1 MTVSPFSLTRTLGDS
16 LASVPALA
24 EVDVVVVGGG
34 SAGCSAAIAASR
46 GGARVLLIEK
56 SARLG
61 GIGTAVLDTFY
72 GFYTP
77 GENRKVAGG
86 IGDEVVGALTEQGA
100 AFIRPN
106 TYGAGGGVTYN
117 PEVLLGVWDR
127 LVTEAGVSILF
138 HSIVIDVVVSATGDE
153 VTSLLIANKNGLS
166 RVSARYIVDASGD
179 ADVCALA
186 GAGFDGSETGE
197 QVQALTTTFR
207 LANVDDE
214 MSRSFPKEE
223 LFARMAEAGVSGR
236 YDLPRQEGSI
246 HRTPVAGVSLANMT
260 RVENV
265 DPTDVL
271 ALSAAEIE
279 GRKQVGEYVRFL
291 QNEVPGYA
299 AAQLVGVGLHVGVR
313 ESRRIRGDY
322 RLTEDDVLSARR
334 FDDAIASC
342 GAPIEDHSGG
352 TDTVW
357 KYIPDSGSYDIP
369 YRVLLPAGLSN
380 VIAAGRCLSATHD
393 AHASCRSIAQCLA
406 MGQAAGSAVAL
417 ALPVDSS
424 LRELPIQSLQER
436 LMRDGAVFDNPALSS
451 STSPSKGALSR
462 T

>member
-1 MTVSPFSLTRTLGDS
+1 MTISPFPLARTLGTAV
-16 LASVPALA
+16 ASIPALA

-46 GGARVLLIEK
+46 GGARVLIVEK

-77 GENRKVAGG
+77 GENRKVVGG
-86 IGDEVVGALTEQGA
+86 IGDEVVGALTAKGA

-117 PEVLLGVWDR
+117 PEILLGVWDD
-127 LVTEAGVSILF
+127 LVTAAGVSVLF
-138 HSIVIDVVVSATGDE
+138 HSLVIDVVSSSSGDE

-166 RVSARYIVDASGD
+166 RVSARYVIDASGD

-214 MSRSFPKEE
+214 KSRSFPKEQ
-223 LFARMAEAGVSGR
+223 LFERMADAAASGR

-265 DPTDVL
+265 DPTDVV
-271 ALSAAEIE
+271 ALSIAELE
-279 GRKQVGEYVRFL
+279 GRRQVGEYVRFL
-291 QNEVPGYA
+291 QGEIPGYETA
-299 AAQLVGVGLHVGVR
+299 ELVGVGLHIGVR

-322 RLTEDDVLSARR
+322 QLTEDDVLSAQR

-357 KYIPDSGSYDIP
+357 KYIPDSRTYDIP
-369 YRVLLPAGLSN
+369 YRVLLPVGLSN
-380 VIAAGRCLSATHD
+380 VIVAGRCLSATHG
-393 AHASCRSIAQCLA
+393 AHASARSIAQCLA
-406 MGQAAGSAVAL
+406 MGQAAGTAVAL
-417 ALPVDSS
+417 ALPVDSA
-424 LRELPIQSLQER
+424 LRELSIPSLQER
-436 LMRDGAVFDNPALSS
+436 LVRDGMVLENPALAASDS
-451 STSPSKGALSR
+451 LVERSAP
-462 T
+462 

>member
-1 MTVSPFSLTRTLGDS
+1 MTVSTFALARTLGAAV
-16 LASVPALA
+16 ASIPALPA
-24 EVDVVVVGGG
+24 VDVVVVGGG
-34 SAGCSAAIAASR
+34 SAGCAAAIAASR
-46 GGARVLLIEK
+46 GGARVLLVEK

-77 GENRKVAGG
+77 GENRKVVGG
-86 IGDEVVGALTEQGA
+86 IADEVVEALTAEGA

-117 PEVLLGVWDR
+117 PETLLGVWDS
-127 LVTEAGVSILF
+127 LVTGAGVSILF
-138 HSIVIDVVVSATGDE
+138 HSLVIDVLQGPAGDE
-153 VTSLLIANKNGLS
+153 VTGLLIANKNGLS
-166 RVSARYIVDASGD
+166 RVSARYIIDASGD

-186 GAGFDGSETGE
+186 GAGFDGAETGE

-214 MSRSFPKEE
+214 RSRSFPKEQ
-223 LFARMAEAGVSGR
+223 LFDRMAEAAASGR

-265 DPTDVL
+265 DPTDVS
-271 ALSAAEIE
+271 ALSLAEIE
-279 GRKQVGEYVRFL
+279 GRRQVGEYVRFL
-291 QNEVPGYA
+291 QNEVPGYESA
-299 AAQLVGVGLHVGVR
+299 ELVGIGMHIGVR

-342 GAPIEDHSGG
+342 GAPIEDHTGG

-369 YRVLLPAGLSN
+369 YRVLLPVGLEN
-380 VIAAGRCLSATHD
+380 VIVAGRCLSATHG
-393 AHASCRSIAQCLA
+393 AHASARSIAQCLA
-406 MGQAAGSAVAL
+406 MGQAAGTAVAL
-417 ALPVDSS
+417 ALPIDSS
-424 LRELPIQSLQER
+424 LRELSLPSLQDR
-436 LMRDGAVFDNPALSS
+436 LVRDGAVLENPALAASDS
-451 STSPSKGALSR
+451 LAGRSTP
-462 T
+462 